1 MNKYSQLL
9 KKLGL
14 SAAALALSAT
24 LAVDSASAADENATD
39 ETVEQNVEADT
50 TTEEKA
56 TEATT
61 EEAVEEKAPE
71 ATQPEQTDRLYGRT
85 PVPHVNYDHA
95 YFTHKTSKT
104 GNSEWAYVSFYINGF
119 PYSQT
124 SHNVS
129 SDGKIHGSITY
140 DDLRDLVEEQV
151 KGYDNGVV
159 LDKLDENPYDNYY
172 SYYFVDADKLSTD
185 GETPEKPAA
194 DKQAEQKPAAG
205 KQAEQ
210 KPAAGKKE
218 EQKPAAGKQAE
229 QKPEAGKQ
237 AEQKPA
243 AGKKE
248 EQKPAAGKQAEQKP
262 EAGKQE
268 EKKPEAGKQ
277 AEQKPEAGKQA
288 EQKPAT
294 PAKEK
299 PAADKKQGSV
309 QSDKQD
315 PKLVAT
321 RKDLLARVEASDL
334 TEGAKKQLIEVI
346 NGLKLENV
354 GGAETAFYHYQKR
367 HYEEVKRQKQEAGKK
382 DSASK
387 AKANQH
393 DSKWGAFGTEEN
405 ATRYAVGEFYGNGF
419 KELTN
424 LTQAQRNEIEERLG
438 AAKTLAE
445 FEAIVADA
453 KRMNS
458 GQLQSNQ
465 GQSGQAQAQKQ
476 EARGERLP
484 DTATGAWALGA
495 VGLSTILAGLGVKK
509 FKKD

>member
-50 TTEEKA
+50 TTEEKPEVLSEEKA

-61 EEAVEEKAPE
+61 EKAVEEKAPE
-71 ATQPEQTDRLYGRT
+71 ATQPEQTDRLLGRT

-95 YFTHKTSKT
+95 YFTHNTS
-104 GNSEWAYVSFYINGF
+104 NSGSSGRVVTKFYINDNAQGQKS
-119 PYSQT
+119 YWIGY
-124 SHNVS
+124 N
-129 SDGKIHGSITY
+129 TY
-140 DDLRDLVEEQV
+140 DELRDFVEETI
-151 KGYDNGVV
+151 KEYHARGFI
-159 LDKLDENPYDNYY
+159 LDKLDDNPYDTEY
-172 SYYFVDADKLSTD
+172 SYYFVDNESLLTNK
-185 GETPEKPAA
+185 EEKQTPVKEEAPAA
-194 DKQAEQKPAAG
+194 KP
-205 KQAEQ
+205 
-210 KPAAGKKE
+210 E

-229 QKPEAGKQ
+229 QKPEAGKKE
-237 AEQKPA
+237 EQKA
-243 AGKKE
+243 EAGKKE
-248 EQKPAAGKQAEQKP
+248 EQKPEAGKKEEQKP
-262 EAGKQE
+262 EAGK
-268 EKKPEAGKQ
+268 KK
-277 AEQKPEAGKQA
+277 EQKPEAGKKEEQKPEA
-288 EQKPAT
+288 GKKQEQKPEAGKKEEQKPEAGKKQEQKPA
-294 PAKEK
+294 
-299 PAADKKQGSV
+299 AD
-309 QSDKQD
+309 
-315 PKLVAT
+315 
-321 RKDLLARVEASDL
+321 
-334 TEGAKKQLIEVI
+334 
-346 NGLKLENV
+346 
-354 GGAETAFYHYQKR
+354 
-367 HYEEVKRQKQEAGKK
+367 KK

-424 LTQAQRNEIEERLG
+424 LTQAQRGEIEERLG
-438 AAKTLAE
+438 AAKTMAE

-458 GQLQSNQ
+458 GQPQSNQ
-465 GQSGQAQAQKQ
+465 AQSGQAQDKQQDTQKQ

>member
-50 TTEEKA
+50 TTEEKTEVLSEEKA

-61 EEAVEEKAPE
+61 EKAVEEKAPE
-71 ATQPEQTDRLYGRT
+71 ATQPEQTDRLLGRT

-95 YFTHKTSKT
+95 YFTHNTS
-104 GNSEWAYVSFYINGF
+104 NSGSSGRVVTKFYINDNAQGQKS
-119 PYSQT
+119 YWIGY
-124 SHNVS
+124 N
-129 SDGKIHGSITY
+129 TY
-140 DDLRDLVEEQV
+140 DELRDFVEETI
-151 KGYDNGVV
+151 KEYHARGFI
-159 LDKLDENPYDNYY
+159 LDKLDDNPYDTEY
-172 SYYFVDADKLSTD
+172 SYYFVDNESLLTNK
-185 GETPEKPAA
+185 EEKQTPVKEEAPAA
-194 DKQAEQKPAAG
+194 KP
-205 KQAEQ
+205 
-210 KPAAGKKE
+210 E

-229 QKPEAGKQ
+229 QKPEAGKKE
-237 AEQKPA
+237 EQKA
-243 AGKKE
+243 EAGKKE
-248 EQKPAAGKQAEQKP
+248 EQKPEAGKKEEQKP
-262 EAGKQE
+262 EAGK
-268 EKKPEAGKQ
+268 KK
-277 AEQKPEAGKQA
+277 EQKPEAGKKEEQKPEA
-288 EQKPAT
+288 GKKQEQKPEAGKKEEQKPEAGKKQEQKPA
-294 PAKEK
+294 
-299 PAADKKQGSV
+299 AD
-309 QSDKQD
+309 
-315 PKLVAT
+315 
-321 RKDLLARVEASDL
+321 
-334 TEGAKKQLIEVI
+334 
-346 NGLKLENV
+346 
-354 GGAETAFYHYQKR
+354 
-367 HYEEVKRQKQEAGKK
+367 KK

-424 LTQAQRNEIEERLG
+424 LTQAQRGEIEERLG
-438 AAKTLAE
+438 AAKTMAE

-458 GQLQSNQ
+458 GQPQSNQ
-465 GQSGQAQAQKQ
+465 AQSGQAQDKQQDTQKQ

>member
-39 ETVEQNVEADT
+39 KTVEQNVEADT
-50 TTEEKA
+50 TTEEKPEVLSEEKA

-71 ATQPEQTDRLYGRT
+71 ATQPEQTDRLLGRT

-95 YFTHKTSKT
+95 YFTHNTS
-104 GNSEWAYVSFYINGF
+104 NSGSSGRVVTKFYINDNAQGQKS
-119 PYSQT
+119 YWIGY
-124 SHNVS
+124 N
-129 SDGKIHGSITY
+129 TY
-140 DDLRDLVEEQV
+140 DELRDFVEETI
-151 KGYDNGVV
+151 KEYHARGFI
-159 LDKLDENPYDNYY
+159 LDKLDDNPYDTEY
-172 SYYFVDADKLSTD
+172 SYYFVDNESLLTNK
-185 GETPEKPAA
+185 EEKQTPVKEEAPAA
-194 DKQAEQKPAAG
+194 KP
-205 KQAEQ
+205 
-210 KPAAGKKE
+210 E

-229 QKPEAGKQ
+229 QKPEAGKKE
-237 AEQKPA
+237 EQKAEAGKKEKQKPE

-248 EQKPAAGKQAEQKP
+248 EQKPEAGKKEEQKP

-268 EKKPEAGKQ
+268 EQKPEAGKKQ
-277 AEQKPEAGKQA
+277 EQKPEAGKKEEQKPEA
-288 EQKPAT
+288 GKKQEQKPA
-294 PAKEK
+294 
-299 PAADKKQGSV
+299 AD
-309 QSDKQD
+309 
-315 PKLVAT
+315 
-321 RKDLLARVEASDL
+321 
-334 TEGAKKQLIEVI
+334 
-346 NGLKLENV
+346 
-354 GGAETAFYHYQKR
+354 
-367 HYEEVKRQKQEAGKK
+367 KK

-424 LTQAQRNEIEERLG
+424 LTQAQRGEIEERLG
-438 AAKTLAE
+438 AAKTMAE

-458 GQLQSNQ
+458 GQPQSNQ
-465 GQSGQAQAQKQ
+465 GQPGQTQAQQQKDAQKQ

>member
-24 LAVDSASAADENATD
+24 LAVDSASAADETATD

-50 TTEEKA
+50 TTEEKTEVLSEEKA

-71 ATQPEQTDRLYGRT
+71 ETQPEQTDRLLGRT
-85 PVPHVNYDHA
+85 PVPHVNYNHA
-95 YFTHKTSKT
+95 YFTHRTSDT
-104 GNSEWAYVSFYINGF
+104 VGTIFHRIILSFYINGVEQSGDYIQI
-119 PYSQT
+119 YSKPNT
-124 SHNVS
+124 Y
-129 SDGKIHGSITY
+129 GLTY
-140 DDLRDLVEEQV
+140 DQLRDKVESRINQYQELGYELVQ
-151 KGYDNGVV
+151 
-159 LDKLDENPYDNYY
+159 LDDSPYDN
-172 SYYFVDADKLSTD
+172 YYFVDADKLSTD

-194 DKQAEQKPAAG
+194 DKQAEQKPAA
-205 KQAEQ
+205 
-210 KPAAGKKE
+210 PAKE
-218 EQKPAAGKQAE
+218 EQKPEA
-229 QKPEAGKQ
+229 KP
-237 AEQKPA
+237 
-243 AGKKE
+243 E
-248 EQKPAAGKQAEQKP
+248 EQKPV
-262 EAGKQE
+262 
-268 EKKPEAGKQ
+268 
-277 AEQKPEAGKQA
+277 
-288 EQKPAT
+288 
-294 PAKEK
+294 
-299 PAADKKQGSV
+299 ADKKEESFDDLRPLEELPLGGHAS
-309 QSDKQD
+309 SFDKNGF
-315 PKLVAT
+315 PINWS
-321 RKDLLARVEASDL
+321 E
-334 TEGAKKQLIEVI
+334 AKKQAYIEKF
-346 NGLKLENV
+346 GLPK
-354 GGAETAFYHYQKR
+354 GAK
-367 HYEEVKRQKQEAGKK
+367 EAGKK

-387 AKANQH
+387 AKANQY

-424 LTQAQRNEIEERLG
+424 LTQAQRGEIEERLG
-438 AAKTLAE
+438 AAKTMAE

-458 GQLQSNQ
+458 GQPQSNQ
-465 GQSGQAQAQKQ
+465 GQPGQTQAQQQKDTQKQ

>member
-24 LAVDSASAADENATD
+24 LAVDSASAADESTTD

-50 TTEEKA
+50 ATEEKIEVLSEEKA

-71 ATQPEQTDRLYGRT
+71 ATQPEQTDRILGRT
-85 PVPHVNYDHA
+85 PVPHVNYNHA
-95 YFTHKTSKT
+95 YFTHRTSDT
-104 GNSEWAYVSFYINGF
+104 VGTIFHRIILSFYINGVEQSGDYIQI
-119 PYSQT
+119 YSKPNT
-124 SHNVS
+124 Y
-129 SDGKIHGSITY
+129 GLTY
-140 DDLRDLVEEQV
+140 DQLRDKVESRINQYQELGYELVQ
-151 KGYDNGVV
+151 
-159 LDKLDENPYDNYY
+159 LDDSPYDNYY
-172 SYYFVDADKLSTD
+172 NYYFVDADKLSTD

-194 DKQAEQKPAAG
+194 DKQAEQKPAAPA
-205 KQAEQ
+205 KEEQ
-210 KPAAGKKE
+210 KPEAKPE
-218 EQKPAAGKQAE
+218 EQKPAA
-229 QKPEAGKQ
+229 
-237 AEQKPA
+237 
-243 AGKKE
+243 
-248 EQKPAAGKQAEQKP
+248 
-262 EAGKQE
+262 
-268 EKKPEAGKQ
+268 
-277 AEQKPEAGKQA
+277 
-288 EQKPAT
+288 
-294 PAKEK
+294 
-299 PAADKKQGSV
+299 D
-309 QSDKQD
+309 
-315 PKLVAT
+315 
-321 RKDLLARVEASDL
+321 
-334 TEGAKKQLIEVI
+334 
-346 NGLKLENV
+346 
-354 GGAETAFYHYQKR
+354 
-367 HYEEVKRQKQEAGKK
+367 KK

-424 LTQAQRNEIEERLG
+424 LTQAQRSEIEERLG
-438 AAKTLAE
+438 AAKTMAE

-458 GQLQSNQ
+458 GQPQLNQ
-465 GQSGQAQAQKQ
+465 AQSGQAQQQKDGQKQ

>member
-50 TTEEKA
+50 TTEEKPEVLSEEKA

-61 EEAVEEKAPE
+61 EKAVEEKAPE
-71 ATQPEQTDRLYGRT
+71 ATQPEQTDRLLGRT

-95 YFTHKTSKT
+95 YFTHNTS
-104 GNSEWAYVSFYINGF
+104 NSGSSGRVVTKFYINDNAQGQKS
-119 PYSQT
+119 YWIGY
-124 SHNVS
+124 N
-129 SDGKIHGSITY
+129 TY
-140 DDLRDLVEEQV
+140 DELRDFVEETI
-151 KGYDNGVV
+151 KEYHARGFI
-159 LDKLDENPYDNYY
+159 LDKLDDNPYDTEY
-172 SYYFVDADKLSTD
+172 SYYFVDNESLLTNK
-185 GETPEKPAA
+185 EEKQTPVKEEAPAA
-194 DKQAEQKPAAG
+194 KP
-205 KQAEQ
+205 
-210 KPAAGKKE
+210 E

-229 QKPEAGKQ
+229 QKPEAGKKE
-237 AEQKPA
+237 EQKA
-243 AGKKE
+243 EAGKKE
-248 EQKPAAGKQAEQKP
+248 EQKPEAGKKEEQKP
-262 EAGKQE
+262 EAGK
-268 EKKPEAGKQ
+268 KQ
-277 AEQKPEAGKQA
+277 EQKPEAGKKEEQKPEA
-288 EQKPAT
+288 GKKQEQKPA
-294 PAKEK
+294 
-299 PAADKKQGSV
+299 AD
-309 QSDKQD
+309 
-315 PKLVAT
+315 
-321 RKDLLARVEASDL
+321 
-334 TEGAKKQLIEVI
+334 
-346 NGLKLENV
+346 
-354 GGAETAFYHYQKR
+354 
-367 HYEEVKRQKQEAGKK
+367 KK

-424 LTQAQRNEIEERLG
+424 LTQAQRGEIEERLG
-438 AAKTLAE
+438 AAKTMAE

-458 GQLQSNQ
+458 GQPQSNQ
-465 GQSGQAQAQKQ
+465 AQSGQAQQQKDGQKQ

>member
-24 LAVDSASAADENATD
+24 LAVDNASAADENATD

-50 TTEEKA
+50 TTEEKTEGLSEEKA

-71 ATQPEQTDRLYGRT
+71 ATQPEETQPEQTDRLLGRT

-104 GNSEWAYVSFYINGF
+104 GNSEWAYISFYINGF

-185 GETPEKPAA
+185 GETTEKPAA
-194 DKQAEQKPAAG
+194 DKQEEQ
-205 KQAEQ
+205 QAE
-210 KPAAGKKE
+210 
-218 EQKPAAGKQAE
+218 
-229 QKPEAGKQ
+229 
-237 AEQKPA
+237 
-243 AGKKE
+243 
-248 EQKPAAGKQAEQKP
+248 
-262 EAGKQE
+262 
-268 EKKPEAGKQ
+268 
-277 AEQKPEAGKQA
+277 
-288 EQKPAT
+288 T

-299 PAADKKQGSV
+299 PATDKKEEQKQEAPAKEEQKPEAKPEEQKPAADKKEESFDDLRPLEELPLGGHAS
-309 QSDKQD
+309 SFDKNGF
-315 PKLVAT
+315 PINWS
-321 RKDLLARVEASDL
+321 E
-334 TEGAKKQLIEVI
+334 AKKQAYIEKF
-346 NGLKLENV
+346 GLPK
-354 GGAETAFYHYQKR
+354 GAK
-367 HYEEVKRQKQEAGKK
+367 EAGKK

-424 LTQAQRNEIEERLG
+424 LTQAQRGEIEERLG
-438 AAKTLAE
+438 TAKTMAE

-465 GQSGQAQAQKQ
+465 GQSGQAQAQKR

-495 VGLSTILAGLGVKK
+495 VGLSTILAGFGVKK

>member
-1 MNKYSQLL
+1 MSQYSQIL

-24 LAVDSASAADENATD
+24 LAVDSASAADESTTNET

-50 TTEEKA
+50 PTEEETEVLSEEKA

-61 EEAVEEKAPE
+61 EKAVEETTSE

-104 GNSEWAYVSFYINGF
+104 GNLEWEYISFYINGNRQSKNR
-119 PYSQT
+119 YD
-124 SHNVS
+124 VS
-129 SDGKIHGSITY
+129 SEGTGVYITY
-140 DDLRDLVEEQV
+140 DELRDLVEE
-151 KGYDNGVV
+151 KFKEYHARGFI
-159 LDKLDENPYDNYY
+159 LDKLDDNPYDTDH
-172 SYYFVDADKLSTD
+172 SYYFVDNESLLTNKEEA
-185 GETPEKPAA
+185 PAA
-194 DKQAEQKPAAG
+194 KP
-205 KQAEQ
+205 
-210 KPAAGKKE
+210 E
-218 EQKPAAGKQAE
+218 EK
-229 QKPEAGKQ
+229 KPEAGK
-237 AEQKPA
+237 P
-243 AGKKE
+243 
-248 EQKPAAGKQAEQKP
+248 
-262 EAGKQE
+262 E

-277 AEQKPEAGKQA
+277 AEQKPAA
-288 EQKPAT
+288 

-299 PAADKKQGSV
+299 PAADKKEESFDDLRPLEELPLGGHAS
-309 QSDKQD
+309 SFDKNGF
-315 PKLVAT
+315 PINWS
-321 RKDLLARVEASDL
+321 E
-334 TEGAKKQLIEVI
+334 AKKQAYIKKF
-346 NGLKLENV
+346 GLPKV
-354 GGAETAFYHYQKR
+354 AD
-367 HYEEVKRQKQEAGKK
+367 KQEAGKK

-438 AAKTLAE
+438 AAKTMAE

-465 GQSGQAQAQKQ
+465 GQSGQAQAQKR

-495 VGLSTILAGLGVKK
+495 VGLSTILAGFGVKK

>member
-50 TTEEKA
+50 TTEEKPEVLSEEKA

-61 EEAVEEKAPE
+61 EKAVEEKAPE
-71 ATQPEQTDRLYGRT
+71 ATQPEQTDRLLGRT

-95 YFTHKTSKT
+95 YFTHNTS
-104 GNSEWAYVSFYINGF
+104 NSGSSGRVVTKFYINDNAQGQKS
-119 PYSQT
+119 YWIGY
-124 SHNVS
+124 N
-129 SDGKIHGSITY
+129 TY
-140 DDLRDLVEEQV
+140 DELRDFVEETI
-151 KGYDNGVV
+151 KEYHARGFI
-159 LDKLDENPYDNYY
+159 LDKLDDNPYDTEY
-172 SYYFVDADKLSTD
+172 SYYFVDNESLLTNK
-185 GETPEKPAA
+185 EEKQTPVKEEAPAA
-194 DKQAEQKPAAG
+194 KP
-205 KQAEQ
+205 
-210 KPAAGKKE
+210 E

-229 QKPEAGKQ
+229 QKPEAGKKE
-237 AEQKPA
+237 EQKA
-243 AGKKE
+243 EAGKKE
-248 EQKPAAGKQAEQKP
+248 EQKPEAGKKEEQKP
-262 EAGKQE
+262 EAGK
-268 EKKPEAGKQ
+268 KQ
-277 AEQKPEAGKQA
+277 EQKPEAGKKEEQKPEA
-288 EQKPAT
+288 GKKQEQKPEAGKKEEQKPEAGKKQEQKPA
-294 PAKEK
+294 
-299 PAADKKQGSV
+299 AD
-309 QSDKQD
+309 
-315 PKLVAT
+315 
-321 RKDLLARVEASDL
+321 
-334 TEGAKKQLIEVI
+334 
-346 NGLKLENV
+346 
-354 GGAETAFYHYQKR
+354 
-367 HYEEVKRQKQEAGKK
+367 KK

-424 LTQAQRNEIEERLG
+424 LTQAQRGEIEERLG
-438 AAKTLAE
+438 AAKTMAE

-458 GQLQSNQ
+458 GQPQSNQ
-465 GQSGQAQAQKQ
+465 AQSGQAQQQKDGQKQ

>member
-24 LAVDSASAADENATD
+24 LAVDSASAADESTTD

-50 TTEEKA
+50 TTEEKTEVLSEEKV

-85 PVPHVNYDHA
+85 SVSSLLNYDHV

-104 GNSEWAYVSFYINGF
+104 GNSEVANIRFYTSGDLESENAY
-119 PYSQT
+119 
-124 SHNVS
+124 NVS
-129 SDGKIHGSITY
+129 SAGKTDASLTY
-140 DDLRDLVEEQV
+140 DELRDLVEE
-151 KGYDNGVV
+151 KIKEYNARGFFLGE
-159 LDKLDENPYDNYY
+159 LDDNPYDTDY
-172 SYYFVDADKLSTD
+172 SYYFNRIPSSFLTD
-185 GETPEKPAA
+185 GYTPE
-194 DKQAEQKPAAG
+194 ESERFFG
-205 KQAEQ
+205 KQSNAESE
-210 KPAAGKKE
+210 KE
-218 EQKPAAGKQAE
+218 DKVDKQAE

-243 AGKKE
+243 A
-248 EQKPAAGKQAEQKP
+248 
-262 EAGKQE
+262 
-268 EKKPEAGKQ
+268 
-277 AEQKPEAGKQA
+277 
-288 EQKPAT
+288 

-299 PAADKKQGSV
+299 PADKKSV

-315 PKLVAT
+315 PKLVAK

-367 HYEEVKRQKQEAGKK
+367 HYEEVERQKTEAGKK

-419 KELTN
+419 KELTS
-424 LTQAQRNEIEERLG
+424 LTQAQRGEIEERLG
-438 AAKTLAE
+438 AAKTMAE

-458 GQLQSNQ
+458 GQPQSNQ
-465 GQSGQAQAQKQ
+465 AQLGQAQQQQDGQKQ

>member
-39 ETVEQNVEADT
+39 KTVEQNVEADT
-50 TTEEKA
+50 TTEEKTEVLSEEKA

-71 ATQPEQTDRLYGRT
+71 ATQPEQTDRLLGRT

-95 YFTHKTSKT
+95 YFTHNTS
-104 GNSEWAYVSFYINGF
+104 NSGSSGWVDTKFYINDNAQGQKRYF
-119 PYSQT
+119 IGY
-124 SHNVS
+124 N
-129 SDGKIHGSITY
+129 TY
-140 DDLRDLVEEQV
+140 DELRDFVEETI
-151 KGYDNGVV
+151 KEYHARGFI
-159 LDKLDENPYDNYY
+159 LDKLDDNPYDTEY
-172 SYYFVDADKLSTD
+172 SYYFVDNESLLTNK
-185 GETPEKPAA
+185 EEKQTPVKEEAPAA
-194 DKQAEQKPAAG
+194 KP
-205 KQAEQ
+205 
-210 KPAAGKKE
+210 E
-218 EQKPAAGKQAE
+218 EQKPAAD
-229 QKPEAGKQ
+229 
-237 AEQKPA
+237 
-243 AGKKE
+243 KKE
-248 EQKPAAGKQAEQKP
+248 ESFDDLRPL
-262 EAGKQE
+262 E
-268 EKKPEAGKQ
+268 ELPLGGHASSF
-277 AEQKPEAGKQA
+277 
-288 EQKPAT
+288 
-294 PAKEK
+294 
-299 PAADKKQGSV
+299 DKNGFPINWS
-309 QSDKQD
+309 
-315 PKLVAT
+315 
-321 RKDLLARVEASDL
+321 E
-334 TEGAKKQLIEVI
+334 AKKQAYIEKF
-346 NGLKLENV
+346 GLPK
-354 GGAETAFYHYQKR
+354 GAK
-367 HYEEVKRQKQEAGKK
+367 EAGKK

-424 LTQAQRNEIEERLG
+424 LTQAQRSEIEERLG
-438 AAKTLAE
+438 AAKTMAE

-458 GQLQSNQ
+458 GQPQSNQ
-465 GQSGQAQAQKQ
+465 AQSGQAQQQKDGQKQ

>member
-50 TTEEKA
+50 TTEEKTEVLSEEKA

-61 EEAVEEKAPE
+61 EKAVEEKAPE
-71 ATQPEQTDRLYGRT
+71 ATQPEQTDRLLGRT

-95 YFTHKTSKT
+95 YFTHNTS
-104 GNSEWAYVSFYINGF
+104 NSGSSGWVDTKFYINDNAQGQKRYF
-119 PYSQT
+119 IGY
-124 SHNVS
+124 N
-129 SDGKIHGSITY
+129 TY
-140 DDLRDLVEEQV
+140 DELRDFVEETI
-151 KGYDNGVV
+151 KEYHARGFI
-159 LDKLDENPYDNYY
+159 LDKLDDNPYDTEY
-172 SYYFVDADKLSTD
+172 SYYFVDNESLLTNK
-185 GETPEKPAA
+185 EEKQTPVKEEAPAA
-194 DKQAEQKPAAG
+194 KP
-205 KQAEQ
+205 
-210 KPAAGKKE
+210 E

-229 QKPEAGKQ
+229 QKPEAGKKE
-237 AEQKPA
+237 EQKAEAGKKEKQKPE

-248 EQKPAAGKQAEQKP
+248 EQKPEAGKKEEQKP
-262 EAGKQE
+262 EA
-268 EKKPEAGKQ
+268 KPE
-277 AEQKPEAGKQA
+277 EQ
-288 EQKPAT
+288 
-294 PAKEK
+294 K
-299 PAADKKQGSV
+299 PAADKKEESFDDLRPLEELPLGGHAS
-309 QSDKQD
+309 SFDKNGF
-315 PKLVAT
+315 PINWS
-321 RKDLLARVEASDL
+321 E
-334 TEGAKKQLIEVI
+334 AKKQAYIEKF
-346 NGLKLENV
+346 GLPK
-354 GGAETAFYHYQKR
+354 GAK
-367 HYEEVKRQKQEAGKK
+367 EAGKK

-424 LTQAQRNEIEERLG
+424 LTQAQRSEIEERLG
-438 AAKTLAE
+438 AAKTMAE

-458 GQLQSNQ
+458 GQPQSNQ
-465 GQSGQAQAQKQ
+465 AQSGQAQQQKDGQKQ